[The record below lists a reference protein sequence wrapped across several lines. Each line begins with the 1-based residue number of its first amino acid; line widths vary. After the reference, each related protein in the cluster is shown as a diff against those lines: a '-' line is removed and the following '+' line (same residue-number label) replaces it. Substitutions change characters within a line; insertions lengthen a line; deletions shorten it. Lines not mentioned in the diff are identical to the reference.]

1 MKTEIERFNPCF
13 EALEFRKGYATFE
26 EAWNYCPRGD
36 WMLWLAEKLQ
46 VDRRLLVLTGGHC
59 ANTVRHVMGDERSTK
74 GVDACIAYGE
84 GRIGEDELDAAMDA
98 AWAVRAAMAAA
109 RDAAWDA
116 ASIYGYSHFTVT
128 RKMWHHKCVF
138 DITEV
143 VRQFQNIDENF
154 FFPLSY
160 EMMRRH
166 N

>member
-1 MKTEIERFNPCF
+1 MKYEIERFNPCF

-59 ANTVRHVMGDERSTK
+59 ANTVRHLMGDERSTK

-98 AWAVRAAMAAA
+98 AM
-109 RDAAWDA
+109 DAAWAADA
-116 ASIYGYSHFTVT
+116 AFNAADAAAYAAYAAAYAADAAKKNQKATADIC
-128 RKMWHHKCVF
+128 RKYLTKSVMEK
-138 DITEV
+138 IKS
-143 VRQFQNIDENF
+143 
-154 FFPLSY
+154 L
-160 EMMRRH
+160 
-166 N
+166 

>member
-1 MKTEIERFNPCF
+1 MKYEIERFNPCF

-59 ANTVRHVMGDERSTK
+59 ANTVRHLMGDERSTK

-98 AWAVRAAMAAA
+98 AM
-109 RDAAWDA
+109 DAAWAADA
-116 ASIYGYSHFTVT
+116 AFNAADAAAYAAYAAADANAAADAAYAADAAKKNQKATADIC
-128 RKMWHHKCVF
+128 RKYLTKSVMEK
-138 DITEV
+138 IKS
-143 VRQFQNIDENF
+143 
-154 FFPLSY
+154 L
-160 EMMRRH
+160 
-166 N
+166 

>member
-1 MKTEIERFNPCF
+1 MKYEIERFNPCF

-59 ANTVRHVMGDERSTK
+59 ANTVRHLMGNERSTK

-116 ASIYGYSHFTVT
+116 AMDAAWAARDAAWDANQNQNADIC
-128 RKMWHHKCVF
+128 RKFMTQAVMEK
-138 DITEV
+138 IKS
-143 VRQFQNIDENF
+143 
-154 FFPLSY
+154 L
-160 EMMRRH
+160 
-166 N
+166 

>member
-1 MKTEIERFNPCF
+1 MKYEIERFNPCF

-59 ANTVRHVMGDERSTK
+59 ANTVRHLMGDERSTK

-98 AWAVRAAMAAA
+98 AM
-109 RDAAWDA
+109 DAAWAAYAAFNAADA
-116 ASIYGYSHFTVT
+116 AAYAAYAAYAANAAYAADAAKKNQKATADIC
-128 RKMWHHKCVF
+128 RKYLTKSVMEK
-138 DITEV
+138 IKS
-143 VRQFQNIDENF
+143 
-154 FFPLSY
+154 L
-160 EMMRRH
+160 
-166 N
+166 

>member
-1 MKTEIERFNPCF
+1 MKYEIERFNPCF

-59 ANTVRHVMGDERSTK
+59 ANTVRHLMGDERSTK

-98 AWAVRAAMAAA
+98 AM
-109 RDAAWDA
+109 DAAWAADA
-116 ASIYGYSHFTVT
+116 AFNAADAAAYAAYAADAAKKNQKATADIC
-128 RKMWHHKCVF
+128 RKYLTKSVMEK
-138 DITEV
+138 IKS
-143 VRQFQNIDENF
+143 
-154 FFPLSY
+154 L
-160 EMMRRH
+160 
-166 N
+166 

>member
-59 ANTVRHVMGDERSTK
+59 ANTVRHLMGDERSTK

-84 GRIGEDELDAAMDA
+84 GRIGEDELDAA
-98 AWAVRAAMAAA
+98 RY
-109 RDAAWDA
+109 AAWDA
-116 ASIYGYSHFTVT
+116 ARAAYAAYAAFNAAYAAAYAADAANAAAYAAYSAAARIKNQKATADIC
-128 RKMWHHKCVF
+128 RKYLTKSVMEK
-138 DITEV
+138 IKS
-143 VRQFQNIDENF
+143 
-154 FFPLSY
+154 L
-160 EMMRRH
+160 
-166 N
+166 

>member
-1 MKTEIERFNPCF
+1 MKYEIERFNPCF

-59 ANTVRHVMGDERSTK
+59 ANTVRHLMGDERSTK

-98 AWAVRAAMAAA
+98 AM
-109 RDAAWDA
+109 DAAWAAYAAFNAADA
-116 ASIYGYSHFTVT
+116 AAYAAYAAADANAAADAAYAADAAKKNQKATADIC
-128 RKMWHHKCVF
+128 RKYLTKSVMEK
-138 DITEV
+138 IKS
-143 VRQFQNIDENF
+143 
-154 FFPLSY
+154 L
-160 EMMRRH
+160 
-166 N
+166 